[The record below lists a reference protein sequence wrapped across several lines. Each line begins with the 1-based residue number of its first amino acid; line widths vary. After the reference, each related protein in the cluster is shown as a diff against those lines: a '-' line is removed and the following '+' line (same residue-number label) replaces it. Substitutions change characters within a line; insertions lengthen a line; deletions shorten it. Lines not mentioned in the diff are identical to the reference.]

1 MPEAS
6 GEPMSQRPTLFIA
19 LATALPLY
27 MIAPIAL
34 ANSSS
39 DAFIELLNSLQSHQ
53 AGQGITYSN
62 QGSNDEPGTPTNQ
75 TAEEYYISDLDAVVQ
90 LNCVV
95 CHKSGGNAPNSGARL
110 VFNSSAEA
118 NHVALSDFVSTGGGD
133 PDWVLSKIAGG
144 SGHGGGQIVSSGSNE
159 YQAFEQYF
167 ALLSGD
173 ATSGSGDSSDFWEGI
188 VMEPREVTL
197 RRASLLLA
205 ARVASDESIE
215 RAKASDAALRGEII
229 KLMRGDGFHDFL
241 ISGADDRLLTDGLVN
256 GVAFDIR
263 TDDRFPAHNAYL
275 NTLPPDNAEPA
286 ERESFQQ
293 LYFTRIE
300 GDQALRWSIHRE
312 PLELIAHIV
321 ETNQSYKKILTA
333 DYTMV
338 NPLSNIAYRAGLS
351 FDADYVDK
359 SGFLEKDKL
368 NTYKPGRNRGHIA
381 WAPPFDFNYQTRE
394 FIDWPDYHEWPHAGV
409 LSTMAWMSRYPST
422 DTNRNRARARWTY
435 YHFLGVDIEKSAP
448 RTTDPVALADTNNP
462 TMNNP
467 ACTVC
472 HERLDPVAGAYQLYG
487 DAGHYLDQT
496 FGFDSLPESYKHPE
510 RFGNEPG
517 STGYRDGDTWYRD
530 MRSPG
535 FEGKTAPTNE
545 DSLQWLARQIAED
558 PRFAA
563 ATVKFWWPAIFGAEA
578 LIAPEDPDGPD
589 YSARINTYNAQ
600 EQLVS
605 ELAERFVASDYRL
618 KNLLADMLMSPW
630 YRLQGLEDPSEANIR
645 STELG
650 EIGSGRLLTP
660 EELDRK
666 NVAVFGRRWGQ
677 VYDSQKTPY
686 RYGYQSR
693 LGDEESDSLK
703 VFYGGTDSAGLT
715 LRNRKKTAL
724 MSSVSETMA
733 SELACQA
740 VAYDLFLPEK
750 ERTLFTHVSP
760 HLGVG
765 DVAEVKAI
773 LKGTVEDRDRWLEH
787 KTIIHPTSLLGGR
800 VRISIS
806 TEHDEYPYRSTDG
819 QATHADLLIKEIIFR
834 QGAEVTASFRGEDIS
849 DVQGFNAAKNSEG
862 EFLGEPVS
870 DGDHTGWRAR
880 GESWLAFEADLPA
893 GDYNLELRLAS
904 SLQANNVNKSVGIRA
919 HVTAIENKENTR
931 STQAIRDQIHDMLLR
946 AYNRPPSTETVDYLL
961 TELEK
966 YAEAILLSEGNRWI
980 STSLPPDEPCNQ
992 TMIWRDG
999 YYSRNADPRGM
1010 IRAWIAMTHA
1020 VMGSFAYLH
1029 D

>member
-1 MPEAS
+1 
-6 GEPMSQRPTLFIA
+6 
-19 LATALPLY
+19 
-27 MIAPIAL
+27 
-34 ANSSS
+34 
-39 DAFIELLNSLQSHQ
+39 
-53 AGQGITYSN
+53 
-62 QGSNDEPGTPTNQ
+62 
-75 TAEEYYISDLDAVVQ
+75 
-90 LNCVV
+90 
-95 CHKSGGNAPNSGARL
+95 
-110 VFNSSAEA
+110 
-118 NHVALSDFVSTGGGD
+118 
-133 PDWVLSKIAGG
+133 
-144 SGHGGGQIVSSGSNE
+144 
-159 YQAFEQYF
+159 
-167 ALLSGD
+167 
-173 ATSGSGDSSDFWEGI
+173 
-188 VMEPREVTL
+188 
-197 RRASLLLA
+197 
-205 ARVASDESIE
+205 
-215 RAKASDAALRGEII
+215 
-229 KLMRGDGFHDFL
+229 
-241 ISGADDRLLTDGLVN
+241 
-256 GVAFDIR
+256 
-263 TDDRFPAHNAYL
+263 
-275 NTLPPDNAEPA
+275 
-286 ERESFQQ
+286 
-293 LYFTRIE
+293 
-300 GDQALRWSIHRE
+300 
-312 PLELIAHIV
+312 
-321 ETNQSYKKILTA
+321 
-333 DYTMV
+333 
-338 NPLSNIAYRAGLS
+338 
-351 FDADYVDK
+351 
-359 SGFLEKDKL
+359 
-368 NTYKPGRNRGHIA
+368 
-381 WAPPFDFNYQTRE
+381 
-394 FIDWPDYHEWPHAGV
+394 
-409 LSTMAWMSRYPST
+409 MSRYPST

-535 FEGKTAPTNE
+535 FEGKTAPPNE

-558 PRFAA
+558 PRFAV
-563 ATVKFWWPAIFGAEA
+563 ATVKFWWPAIFGTDA

-605 ELAERFVASDYRL
+605 ELAEGFVASDYRL
-618 KNLLADMLMSPW
+618 KTLLADMLMSPW
-630 YRLQGLEDPSEANIR
+630 YRLQGLEDSSEGTLR
-645 STELG
+645 SEELG

-677 VYDSQKTPY
+677 VGDSQKTPY

-693 LGDEESDSLK
+693 LGDEENDGLK

-733 SELACQA
+733 SELACQV
-740 VAYDLFLPEK
+740 VAYDLFLPKK

-765 DVAEVKAI
+765 DVAEIKVNLGGAVNNSD
-773 LKGTVEDRDRWLEH
+773 GWLEH
-787 KTIIHPTSLLGGR
+787 DAIILPTSLLGGR
-800 VRISIS
+800 IRISIS

-834 QGAEVTASFRGEDIS
+834 QGTEVTASFRGEDML
-849 DVQGFNAAKNSEG
+849 DAQGFNAAKNNDG
-862 EFLGEPVS
+862 ELLGEPISGS
-870 DGDHTGWRAR
+870 DHPGWRAR

-893 GDYNLELRLAS
+893 GDYNLELRLAT
-904 SLQANNVNKSVGIRA
+904 SLQANNVNTSVGIRA
-919 HVTAIENKENTR
+919 HVTAIENKENAR

-961 TELEK
+961 TELEE

-980 STSLPPDEPCNQ
+980 STSLPTDEPCNQ

>member
-1 MPEAS
+1 MPGAS
-6 GEPMSQRPTLFIA
+6 GSPMSRRPTLFFA
-19 LATALPLY
+19 LATALLLY
-27 MIAPIAL
+27 TSGSIAL
-34 ANSSS
+34 ADSP
-39 DAFIELLNSLQSHQ
+39 DAFMELLNSLQSHQ
-53 AGQGITYSN
+53 AGRGISLSD
-62 QGSNDEPGTPTNQ
+62 QGSNDEPGTPSNQ

-95 CHKSGGNAPNSGARL
+95 CHKSGGNAPSSGARL
-110 VFNSSAEA
+110 VLNSSAEA
-118 NHVALSDFVSTGGGD
+118 NHVALSDFVTTGGGD
-133 PDWVLSKIAGG
+133 PDWVLSKITGG
-144 SGHGGGQIVSSGSNE
+144 SGHGGGQIVSSGSTE

-173 ATSGSGDSSDFWEGI
+173 ATSGSGDASDFWEGI

-215 RAKASDAALRGEII
+215 RAKASDDALRGELI

-351 FDADYVDK
+351 FDANYVDK
-359 SGFLEKDKL
+359 NGFLEKDKL
-368 NTYKPGRNRGHIA
+368 NTYKPGRNRGHIP
-381 WAPPFDFNYQTRE
+381 WAPPFNFNYQTRE
-394 FIDWPDYHEWPHAGV
+394 FIDWPDYHQWPHAGV

-517 STGYRDGDTWYRD
+517 TTGYRDGDTWYRD

-558 PRFAA
+558 PRFAV
-563 ATVKFWWPAIFGAEA
+563 ATVKFWWPAIFGTDA

-605 ELAERFVASDYRL
+605 KLAEGFVASDYRL

-630 YRLQGLEDPSEANIR
+630 YRLQGLEDSSEANIR
-645 STELG
+645 STELA

-677 VYDSQKTPY
+677 VGDSQKTPY

-693 LGDEESDSLK
+693 LGDEENDGLK

-740 VAYDLFLPEK
+740 VAYDLFLPKK
-750 ERTLFTHVSP
+750 ERTLFARVSP

-765 DVAEVKAI
+765 DVAEMKAN
-773 LKGTVEDRDRWLEH
+773 LEGSVDNSDGWLEH
-787 KTIIHPTSLLGGR
+787 DAIILPTSLLGGR
-800 VRISIS
+800 IRISIS
-806 TEHDEYPYRSTDG
+806 TEHDQYPYRSTDG

-834 QGAEVTASFRGEDIS
+834 QGTEVTASFRGEDML
-849 DVQGFNAAKNSEG
+849 DAQGFNAAKNNEG
-862 EFLGEPVS
+862 EFLGEPISGS
-870 DGDHTGWRAR
+870 DHPGWRAR

-893 GDYNLELRLAS
+893 GDYNLELRLAT

-919 HVTAIENKENTR
+919 HVTAIENKENAR
-931 STQAIRDQIHDMLLR
+931 STHAIRDQIHDMLLR

-961 TELEK
+961 TELEA
-966 YAEAILLSEGNRWI
+966 YAEAILLNEGNRWI

-1010 IRAWIAMTHA
+1010 IRAWIALTHS